1 MLAKTAFFEMLR
13 DRDIR
18 YVFGNPGTTELSFM
32 EMFADYPDITY
43 VLGLHDAVPVGMAYG
58 YALAAGTPSVVNLH
72 ITPGLANGLSNTF
85 NAYRGKIPLIVT
97 AGQVDRRMTLQD
109 HTLWSDLVRLA
120 SPFTKWAYEARTG
133 ADIPLA
139 LARAFALSQAPPA
152 GPVFLAL
159 PMDCLDEEVDGPAPW
174 IRIEAAT
181 RPSPT
186 VLEMIVAALSAA
198 RGPVLIVGSGAATPD
213 ARAALVRIAEDTGA
227 RVYGERLP
235 VRSVFP
241 TDHPQYLGM
250 IGFSLS
256 ELRTE
261 LKDADVVVL
270 AGARKFASLL
280 YTPPVRLREN
290 TIVIHV
296 DTDPWEIGK
305 NIPTALGVVG
315 DATAIFTEVAR
326 TVSDRMTPSSR
337 ETAAARAAG
346 VRRERARREEEWR
359 RAATLPAPGERMTQA
374 CAYRIVGESMDDTV
388 TIVDEAITA
397 ARIIDRYVPFRTE
410 RAYLGVAAGSLGL
423 GLPASLGAQMAWP
436 KRRVICT
443 IGDGSLMYAVTALWT
458 AARYNVPVTVLVLDN
473 REYQILKSGMETYK
487 GGPVP
492 PERLIGMDLTAPIV
506 DIPRVAQGF
515 GVSARL
521 VTEPSELAD
530 ALAERP
536 AGPRLLDVLVRGES
550 GT

>member
-1 MLAKTAFFEMLR
+1 MLAKTALFEMLR
-13 DRDIR
+13 DRGVR

-43 VLGLHDAVPVGMAYG
+43 VLGLQDAVPVGMAYG
-58 YALAAGTPSVVNLH
+58 YALAAGTPAVVNLH
-72 ITPGLANGLSNTF
+72 ITPGLANGLANIF
-85 NAYRGKIPLIVT
+85 NAYRAKVPLIVT

-120 SPFTKWAYEARTG
+120 SPYTKWAYEARTG

-139 LARAFALSQAPPA
+139 LARAVALSQAQPS
-152 GPVFLAL
+152 GPVLLAL

-174 IRIEAAT
+174 IRVEAAT
-181 RPSPT
+181 RPSPA
-186 VLEMIVAALSAA
+186 VLEVVVAALSGAQA
-198 RGPVLIVGSGAATPD
+198 PALIVGSGAASPE
-213 ARAALVRIAEDTGA
+213 ARAALMRIAEATGA

-261 LKDADVVVL
+261 LNDADVIVL

-305 NIPTALGVVG
+305 NIPTALGIVG
-315 DATAIFTEVAR
+315 DAAAIFAEVAAQV
-326 TVSDRMTPSSR
+326 TDRMTPDDR
-337 ETAAARAAG
+337 QAAVRRAADM
-346 VRRERARREEEWR
+346 RRERGRREEEWR

-374 CAYRIVGESMDDTV
+374 CVYRILGEKVDDTV
-388 TIVDEAITA
+388 TVVDEAITA

-410 RAYLGVAAGSLGL
+410 RAYLGVAAGALGL

-436 KRRVICT
+436 ERHVICT
-443 IGDGSLMYAVTALWT
+443 IGDGALMYSVTALWT
-458 AARYNVPVTVLVLDN
+458 AARYGVPVTVLVLDN
-473 REYQILKSGMETYK
+473 REYRILKSGMETYK

-492 PERLIGMDLTAPIV
+492 PERLIGMDLDAPAV
-506 DIPRVAQGF
+506 DIPGVAQGF
-515 GVSARL
+515 GVPARL
-521 VTEPSELAD
+521 ITEPAELED
-530 ALAERP
+530 ALGERP
-536 AGPRLLDVLVRGES
+536 GGPRLLDVLVR
-550 GT
+550 

>member
-1 MLAKTAFFEMLR
+1 MLAKMALFEMLR
-13 DRDIR
+13 QRDVR

-32 EMFADYPDITY
+32 DMFADYPDITY

-58 YALAAGTPSVVNLH
+58 YALAAGTPAVVNLH
-72 ITPGLANGLSNTF
+72 ITPGLANGLSNIF
-85 NAYRGKIPLIVT
+85 NAYRGKVPIIVT

-133 ADIPLA
+133 ADVPLA
-139 LARAFALSQAPPA
+139 AARAFEIAAAPPP

-159 PMDCLDEEVDGPAPW
+159 PMDCLDEEVEGPAPST
-174 IRIEAAT
+174 RLAGAT
-181 RPSPT
+181 HPSPA
-186 VLEMIVAALSAA
+186 VLDMIIAALAEA
-198 RGPVLIVGSGAATPD
+198 RSPVLIVGSGAATPE
-213 ARAALVRIAEDTGA
+213 ARAALVRIADTTGA

-261 LKDADVVVL
+261 LGEADVVVL

-280 YTPPVRLREN
+280 YTPPVRLPES

-296 DTDPWEIGK
+296 DIDPWEIGK
-305 NIPTALGVVG
+305 NIPTALGVIG
-315 DATAIFTEVAR
+315 DAAAVFTQVAEK
-326 TVSDRMTPSSR
+326 VPGRMTSAGR
-337 ETAAARAAG
+337 QAAAARAVD
-346 VRRERARREEEWR
+346 VRRERNRREEERR
-359 RAATLPAPGERMTQA
+359 RAAALPTPGERMTQA
-374 CAYRIVGESMDDTV
+374 CAYRILGERMDDTV

-397 ARIIDRYVPFRTE
+397 ARIIDHYLPFRTE

-423 GLPASLGAQMAWP
+423 GLPAGLGVQMAWP
-436 KRRVICT
+436 DRRVICT

-458 AARYNVPVTVLVLDN
+458 AARYGIPVTVLVMDN
-473 REYQILKSGMETYK
+473 REYQILKSGMVAYK

-492 PERLIGMDLTAPIV
+492 PERLIGMDLSAPTV
-506 DIPRVAQGF
+506 DIPQVSRGF
-515 GVSARL
+515 GVPARL
-521 VTEPSELAD
+521 ITEPAELVD
-530 ALAERP
+530 ALAERT
-536 AGPRLLDVLVRGES
+536 AGPRLLDVLVR
-550 GT
+550 

>member
-1 MLAKTAFFEMLR
+1 MRAKTALFEMLR
-13 DRDIR
+13 DRGVR

-32 EMFADYPDITY
+32 EMFADYPDVTY
-43 VLGLHDAVPVGMAYG
+43 ILGLQDAVPVGMAYG
-58 YALAAGTPSVVNLH
+58 YALAAGTPAVVNLH
-72 ITPGLANGLSNTF
+72 ITPGLANGLANIF
-85 NAYRGKIPLIVT
+85 NAYRAKVPLIVT

-120 SPFTKWAYEARTG
+120 SPYTKWAYEARTG
-133 ADIPLA
+133 ADIPVA
-139 LARAFALSQAPPA
+139 LARAVALSQAQPS
-152 GPVFLAL
+152 GPVLLAL

-174 IRIEAAT
+174 IRVEAAT
-181 RPSPT
+181 RPSPA
-186 VLEMIVAALSAA
+186 VLDVIVAALSGAQA
-198 RGPVLIVGSGAATPD
+198 PALIVGSGAASPE
-213 ARAALVRIAEDTGA
+213 ARAALVRIAEATGA

-261 LKDADVVVL
+261 LNDADVIVL

-305 NIPTALGVVG
+305 NIPTALGIVG
-315 DATAIFTEVAR
+315 DAAAIFAEVAAQV
-326 TVSDRMTPSSR
+326 TGRMTPADR
-337 ETAAARAAG
+337 QAAVRRAAS
-346 VRRERARREEEWR
+346 VRRERGRREEEWR

-374 CAYRIVGESMDDTV
+374 SVYRILGEKVDDTV
-388 TIVDEAITA
+388 TVVDEAITA

-410 RAYLGVAAGSLGL
+410 RAYLGVAAGALGL

-436 KRRVICT
+436 ERHVICT
-443 IGDGSLMYAVTALWT
+443 IGDGALMYSVTALWT
-458 AARYNVPVTVLVLDN
+458 AARYGVPVTVLVLDN
-473 REYQILKSGMETYK
+473 REYRILKSGMETYK

-492 PERLIGMDLTAPIV
+492 PERLIGMDLDAPAV
-506 DIPRVAQGF
+506 DIPGVAQGF
-515 GVSARL
+515 GVPARL
-521 VTEPSELAD
+521 ITEPAELED
-530 ALAERP
+530 ALGERP
-536 AGPRLLDVLVRGES
+536 GGPRLLDVLVR
-550 GT
+550 